1 MPSLT
6 PLFVLPA
13 NIIPRAAIFMSGS
26 GSNAER
32 ILESLQGLVVPPL
45 QVACLV
51 TDAPATSRAHDIGRT
66 WGIPVI
72 ENDIKAFYLGHGAGR
87 VSLATPEG
95 RTLREEWTNQ
105 LRTQLQP
112 LGIHFGIFAGFVPL
126 TNLTGDF
133 PCLNVHPGDLTWLKN
148 GRRHLVGLHTFPIE
162 RAILEG
168 LDSLRTSVIL
178 AEPYTGGG
186 DDMDSGAI
194 IGLSEPVA
202 IDLQGHT
209 FAELAACPG
218 RRPEKRPRDG
228 YGDAL
233 ESVAKHN
240 LNLLK
245 ENGDWVVF
253 PPAAADFA
261 RGCFHK
267 DADSKLWYR
276 DGETGFLPI
285 ETVVYGRHGKTL
297 RSRH

>member
-1 MPSLT
+1 MPSLI
-6 PLFVLPA
+6 PLLNLPA
-13 NIIPRAAIFMSGS
+13 DLIPRAAIFMSGS

-32 ILESLQGLVVPPL
+32 ILESLKDLAAPPL
-45 QVACLV
+45 QIACLV
-51 TDAPATSRAHDIGRT
+51 TDAPETSRAREIGKT
-66 WGIPVI
+66 WGLPVI
-72 ENDIKAFYLGHGAGR
+72 ENDIKAFYTARGVTR
-87 VSLATPEG
+87 ISLATPEG
-95 RTLREEWTNQ
+95 RALREEWTNL
-105 LRTQLQP
+105 LRARLQP
-112 LGIHFGIFAGFVPL
+112 FGIHFGIFAGFVPL

-133 PCLNVHPGDLTWLKN
+133 PCLNVHPGDLTWLKD
-148 GRRHLVGLHTFPIE
+148 GRRHLVGLHTVPIE

-168 LDSLRTSVIL
+168 LTSLRTSVII

-202 IDLQGHT
+202 IDLQGQSL
-209 FAELAACPG
+209 AELAACLG

-228 YGDAL
+228 YGDIL

-253 PPAAADFA
+253 PPAAIDFA

-267 DADSKLWYR
+267 DATGKLWYR
-276 DGETGFLPI
+276 TGDNAFVPI
-285 ETVVYGRHGKTL
+285 ETVVYGPHGREL
-297 RSRH
+297 RPRC

>member
-1 MPSLT
+1 MSSLI
-6 PLFVLPA
+6 PLLDLPA
-13 NIIPRAAIFMSGS
+13 GTIPRAAIFMSGS

-32 ILESLQGLVVPPL
+32 ILESLQALAAPPL
-45 QVACLV
+45 RIACLV
-51 TDAPATSRAHDIGRT
+51 TDAPETSRAREIGLA
-66 WGIPVI
+66 WGLPVI
-72 ENDIKAFYLGHGAGR
+72 ENDIKAFYLERGVTR
-87 VSLATPEG
+87 ISLATPEG
-95 RTLREEWTNQ
+95 RARREEWTNQ
-105 LRTQLQP
+105 LRAQLLP
-112 LGIHFGIFAGFVPL
+112 HGIHFGIFAGFVPL

-133 PCLNVHPGDLTWLKN
+133 PCLNVHPGDLTWLKD
-148 GRRHLVGLHTFPIE
+148 GRRHLVGLHTIPIE

-168 LDSLRTSVIL
+168 LDSLRTSVII

-202 IDLQGHT
+202 IDLQGHPL
-209 FAELAACPG
+209 AELAACPG

-228 YGDAL
+228 YGDVL
-233 ESVAKHN
+233 ESVARHN

-267 DADSKLWYR
+267 DAAGRLWYK
-276 DGETGFLPI
+276 DGDTGFQPI
-285 ETVVYGRHGKTL
+285 ETVVYGRQSKEL
-297 RSRH
+297 RIRL